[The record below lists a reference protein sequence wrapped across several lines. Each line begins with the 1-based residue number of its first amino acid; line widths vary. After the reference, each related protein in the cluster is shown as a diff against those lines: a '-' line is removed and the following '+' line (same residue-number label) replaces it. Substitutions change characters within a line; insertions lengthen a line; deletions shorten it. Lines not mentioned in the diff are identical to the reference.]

1 MRTSVFTDE
10 LAIHRCKSKT
20 GPHIPTDGDRAEISG
35 KCIFIKIRLQIFA
48 VQQVFQRVSLSQ
60 LVSRKSKHKNRGFG
74 TNHHQVSLPSDYISR
89 NILRVKFQML
99 CSMAAEYMIF
109 E

>member
-1 MRTSVFTDE
+1 MNSPFTGVKVKVKQD
-10 LAIHRCKSKT
+10 
-20 GPHIPTDGDRAEISG
+20 PTDGDRAEISG
-35 KCIFIKIRLQIFA
+35 KCIFIKTRLQIFA

-74 TNHHQVSLPSDYISR
+74 TNHHQVSLSSDYISR

-99 CSMAAEYMIF
+99 CSDGSRIYDI
-109 E
+109 